1 MYDRRNFLVGA
12 AVAGFTATLHGCV
25 TIMRDRPFFSEVD
38 RPIGLQT
45 YTLGDEIVADI
56 PAAFARIA
64 AIGYRELQ
72 LPGLYDQTPEMLAA
86 AASNAGLPI
95 TSLHLAVSTRG
106 NTPGLSLSSPVQEIV
121 DSMGVLGAKQAVL
134 PMLAFPENM
143 KPRDG
148 EDVRAMIARSILE
161 AGPDLWKRT
170 AALLNE
176 KGALLKPEGISLGY
190 HNHNMEFAP
199 LGETTGWDIL
209 VDETDPNLVEF
220 ELDVGWVAAAGLDPA
235 NLLASL
241 AGRVSLL
248 HVKDLTAATKPN
260 YALAMQS
267 TEIGAGIQDW
277 PAILAAAEK
286 AGVRHYYV
294 EQEPPF
300 AIPRFEAITKSFQY
314 LSALSIPAV

>member
-1 MYDRRNFLVGA
+1 MGNNR
-12 AVAGFTATLHGCV
+12 
-25 TIMRDRPFFSEVD
+25 FFSEAN

-56 PAAFARIA
+56 PAGFARIA

-72 LPGLYDQTPEMLAA
+72 LSGLYDQTPEALAA
-86 AASNAGLPI
+86 AASDAGLPI

-106 NTPGLSLSSPVQEIV
+106 NAPGLSLASPVQEIV
-121 DSMGVLGAKQAVL
+121 DAMGTLGAQRAVL
-134 PMLAFPENM
+134 PILAFPDDM
-143 KPRDG
+143 KPREG
-148 EDVRAMIARSILE
+148 EGVQAMIGRSILE

-199 LGETTGWDIL
+199 LGKTTGWDIL
-209 VDETDPNLVEF
+209 VDETEKDLVEF

-235 NLLASL
+235 ALIASL

-248 HVKDLTAATKPN
+248 HVKDLTASTKPN
-260 YALAMQS
+260 YALSMQS
-267 TEIGAGIQDW
+267 TEVGAGIQDW
-277 PAILAAAEK
+277 PVILVAAEK

-300 AIPRFEAITKSFQY
+300 AIPRFEAITRSFQY
-314 LSALSIPAV
+314 LSALRVPAA